1 MKSLRVLV
9 ICRPDQLPPDSLEG
23 LSEKEI
29 YACKTEWDVFTT
41 LRASG
46 HEVQGLGLQF
56 DLSPLRDAVDEFK
69 PDIVFNLLDQFHGD
83 TL

>member
-1 MKSLRVLV
+1 MKNLRVLV
-9 ICRPDQLPPDSLEG
+9 ICRPDQLPPDSLDG

-46 HEVQGLGLQF
+46 HPILQQVQVGQRLFHPGLLGI
-56 DLSPLRDAVDEFK
+56 RHEA
-69 PDIVFNLLDQFHGD
+69 HGAP
-83 TL
+83 

>member
-1 MKSLRVLV
+1 MRNLRVLV

-46 HEVQGLGLQF
+46 HEVQGLGMQ
-56 DLSPLRDAVDEFK
+56 SRKK
-69 PDIVFNLLDQFHGD
+69 PCRTGLPSSISIRA
-83 TL
+83 